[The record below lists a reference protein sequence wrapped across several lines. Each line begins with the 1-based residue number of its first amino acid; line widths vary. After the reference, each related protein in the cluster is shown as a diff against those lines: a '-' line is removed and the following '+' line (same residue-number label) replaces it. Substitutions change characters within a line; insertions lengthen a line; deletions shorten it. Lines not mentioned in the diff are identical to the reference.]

1 MEIPDLRR
9 FQPPPLIRRKQN
21 NTMKITKIKIENF
34 KSIKEI
40 EFDLKKYGSS
50 YTTMLVGINESGKSN
65 ILEAISYLN
74 TPKDEFDYNVIH
86 HQKDEDNNPVIFS
99 FSLAFEYKQIYVEEM
114 RTGELLDFEITNI
127 VKDVCLHDYETV
139 FSDEFSWETKLVSRG
154 LFIKNTGEGIF
165 TLSKENDNEES
176 FQELTQELFEE
187 VFSSKIENIIRGY
200 EPNVSL
206 WRPSEEYLVSE
217 VNLNEFKENIH
228 SNIPLRNIFYI
239 AGFDDA
245 EKIKSEIERIG
256 NQSLRRKLAST
267 LGSNATKYVKNIWKH
282 NIVIDIEIAEIG
294 TCTVS
299 IRDNGRVN
307 EHNFYRM
314 TERSEG
320 FKQFMSLI
328 LSLSVDTRLSET
340 KNHLILI
347 DEPEAHLHPSAIRD
361 LRKEL
366 LEMGKNNYLFV
377 STHSPCLVDRK
388 DKERNIIIKKNTSAE
403 TEKIEIDKNTDM
415 IDDEVLR
422 EAFGIE
428 VYKDLLNP
436 HSILVEGASDKK
448 ILQMSFAIKDWR
460 KYGVTNG
467 HGSNIDTLA
476 SKLNDT
482 DISILVILDDDRE
495 GKEYKEKI
503 RRIGG
508 SYSENNVVTIRDL
521 VGNIVDGGTI
531 EDTLGSDFVGSK
543 AREVYEVYKNNFKD
557 EECGLTLADT
567 SPFLEQVRTYL
578 QKKETKEVVDKEK
591 TKEVIDKFLEE
602 LKAKISNDFNPSQ
615 TSFTKNFP
623 LLDSL
628 ITEIYKKLG

>member
-1 MEIPDLRR
+1 ME
-9 FQPPPLIRRKQN
+9 
-21 NTMKITKIKIENF
+21 ITKIKIENF

-65 ILEAISYLN
+65 ILEAMSYLN
-74 TPKDEFDYNVIH
+74 TPEGEFDYNVIH
-86 HQKDEDNNPVIFS
+86 HQKDEDNKPVNFL
-99 FSLAFEYKQIYVEEM
+99 FSLAFEQREKEKYVEEV
-114 RTGELLDFEITNI
+114 TKEIENGELLDFEIIDI
-127 VKDVCLHDYETV
+127 VKKVSLKYGEQ
-139 FSDEFSWETKLVSRG
+139 FLSDDFLYKIKLVSRG
-154 LFIKNTGEGIF
+154 LFIKNTGECVF

-176 FQELTQELFEE
+176 FQELTQGVFEE
-187 VFSSKIENIIRGY
+187 FFSVKVEDIIRRY
-200 EPNVSL
+200 EPKVSV

-239 AGFDDA
+239 AGFGDA

-256 NQSLRRKLAST
+256 NQSLRRQLASK
-267 LGSNATKYVKNIWKH
+267 LGSEATEYVKNIWKH
-282 NIVIDIEIAEIG
+282 NIVIDIEIAESG

-307 EHNFYRM
+307 EHNFYKM

-366 LEMGKNNYLFV
+366 LAMGKNNYLFV
-377 STHSPCLVDRK
+377 STHSPFLVDRK

-403 TEKIEIDKNTDM
+403 TEKIEIDKNTDI

-448 ILQMSFAIKDWR
+448 ILQKSFTIKGWK

-482 DISILVILDDDRE
+482 GISILVILDDDRE
-495 GKEYKEKI
+495 GKEYKKKI
-503 RRIGG
+503 IKIGG

-521 VGNIVDGGTI
+521 VGGIVDGGTI

-578 QKKETKEVVDKEK
+578 HQKQK
-591 TKEVIDKFLEE
+591 TKEEINEFLAQ
-602 LKAKISNDFNPSQ
+602 LKTKISDDFDPKP

-628 ITEIYKKLG
+628 ITEINEKL